1 MSQTS
6 DLILFARLVE
16 SGSFSEVARQ
26 LRMTKSTVSKHL
38 SRLED
43 TLGVRLMNRS
53 TRRLSLTEVGREILP
68 HAERIREDVR
78 CLEDKVAGLSSE
90 PAGLL
95 RLSAPVAF
103 GNLRL
108 STLVAEF
115 QALYP
120 RVAVELNLNDRRVDL
135 AEEGFDAALRLT
147 ANPPEAW
154 HARRL
159 AAIRYWVCATPGY
172 WQQHG
177 RPREPRDL
185 LNYNCLRPRVGNE
198 REAFQFERKG
208 QTGFSLDLRGKL
220 IISTSEGL
228 RGALLQGSGFAVLPD
243 YAVDEDLA
251 SRRLEAVLPN
261 WRVQGPFGDS
271 LYLLYLSNRYLA
283 PKLRVFID
291 YLVEALEPAGS
302 GYTPAA

>member
-1 MSQTS
+1 MSKTS
-6 DLILFARLVE
+6 DLVLFARLVE
-16 SGSFSEVARQ
+16 CGSFSEVARQ

-38 SRLED
+38 ARLED

-53 TRRLSLTEVGREILP
+53 TRRLSLTEVGEEILP
-68 HAERIREDVR
+68 HAVRIREEIR
-78 CLEDKVAGLSSE
+78 SLEDKVAGLSSE

-108 STLVAEF
+108 SALVAGF
-115 QALYP
+115 QDLYP
-120 RVAVELNLNDRRVDL
+120 RVEVELSLNDHQIDL

-159 AAIRYWVCATPGY
+159 TDIHYWVCATPEF
-172 WQQHG
+172 WQLHG
-177 RPREPRDL
+177 QPHEPMDL
-185 LNYNCLRPRVGNE
+185 LNYNCLSPKAGNAIRP
-198 REAFQFERKG
+198 FQFEQKG
-208 QTGFSLDLRGKL
+208 SPTLHLNLRGKL
-220 IISTSEGL
+220 AISTSEGL
-228 RGALLQGSGFAVLPD
+228 RGAALQGSGFAVLPD
-243 YAVDEDLA
+243 YAVAEDLA
-251 SRRLEAVLPN
+251 AGRLEAVLSN

-271 LYLLYLSNRYLA
+271 LYLLYLSNRYLS

-291 YLVEALEPAGS
+291 YLVEAMAPAE
-302 GYTPAA
+302 